1 MFDCNF
7 SHKMKKELSIQF
19 AILQTFIMFAFV
31 NLLDLLL
38 TWQIIDDSNM
48 KMSRGNLAH
57 LMGIITLISIF
68 VTYTLAYFSLKR
80 QNESPK
86 FLQNYDKELNKKIIL
101 AIVILAIGLFIFRRP
116 FFDWQILSNAYFNT
130 TFKLIDYSNYEFSSY
145 KIYKIILA
153 VIMAPICEEFFFR
166 YHIFAGLLKKCN
178 FYTALFVSSVL
189 FSLIHIDSPRNLL
202 PTFIF
207 GIFSV
212 IIFFRTKN
220 IYYPILLHFLTNLTW
235 AIQLIFTKEYYSFML
250 FLGTGFFYWLII
262 LFGLGISVVTLR
274 NLPKIDENL
283 KE

>member
-1 MFDCNF
+1 MFDCNL

-19 AILQTFIMFAFV
+19 AILQMVLLYANLELLNLVSTWYIFDNKNINKEVFLYLIGLIPLINYVIIYTF
-31 NLLDLLL
+31 
-38 TWQIIDDSNM
+38 
-48 KMSRGNLAH
+48 
-57 LMGIITLISIF
+57 
-68 VTYTLAYFSLKR
+68 AYFSLKR

-116 FFDWQILSNAYFNT
+116 FFDWQILSNTYFNT
-130 TFKLIDYSNYEFSSY
+130 TFKVVNYSNYEFSSQ
-145 KIYKIILA
+145 KIYQIIFA
-153 VIMAPICEEFFFR
+153 VFMAAICEEFFFR
-166 YHIFAGLLKKCN
+166 YYIFAGLLKKYN
-178 FYTALFVSSVL
+178 FYTAIFVSSIL
-189 FSLIHIDSPRNLL
+189 FSLIHIGSPRNLL

-207 GIFSV
+207 GIFSG

-220 IYYPILLHFLTNLTW
+220 IYYPILLHFLTNLIW
-235 AIQLIFTKEYYSFML
+235 AIQLIFTKEYYYFNL

-262 LFGLGISVVTLR
+262 LFGLGISVITLR